1 MSVLTP
7 APGPTRALDPNGVLT
22 AASQRLVTA
31 PRVTRLI
38 GAADLVI
45 GLGVI
50 VLVLALGSPWWQAA
64 PFALVVGAAAVA
76 MLTLPPPDP
85 ASRAAHW
92 HAASSACKPV
102 LAALALWP
110 DPVAAVALLAAT
122 TVFIAFRV
130 QQVVAIVAYLLLSV
144 LGLVVIAA
152 IRLDLAMGVAV
163 VIAIPVTAGVGF
175 AVTWVMRRVELL
187 AQALDIAVG
196 TDPLTGV
203 ANRRTLDDTLA
214 YELARHQRTGQPCT
228 VLTIDLNGFKAL
240 NDREGHPAGDALLV
254 RVADALR
261 GAVRAG
267 DTVTRPGGDEFCL
280 ILPATNGDEAATV
293 KDGIRRALARI
304 TVDGAPLTAGLG
316 VASFPV
322 DGRDAAALLQAAD
335 RELYADKRLQ
345 RTAR

>member
-1 MSVLTP
+1 MAVLTP
-7 APGPTRALDPNGVLT
+7 GPVAVSELDASGVMT
-22 AASQRLVTA
+22 AASQRVVTA

-38 GAADLVI
+38 GAVDLLI

-50 VLVLALGSPWWQAA
+50 TMVLALGLPWWHAM
-64 PFALVVGAAAVA
+64 PFAVVVGTAAVA
-76 MLTLPPPDP
+76 MLLLPPPDP

-92 HAASSACKPV
+92 HALSSAGKPV
-102 LAALALWP
+102 LAAMALWP
-110 DPVAAVALLAAT
+110 DPIGAVPLLGAAS
-122 TVFIAFRV
+122 VFIAFRV
-130 QQVVAIVAYLLLSV
+130 QQVAAIAAYLALSV

-152 IRLDLAMGVAV
+152 IRLDLAMVAAV
-163 VIAIPVTAGVGF
+163 VTAVPVTAGVGF
-175 AVTWVMRRVELL
+175 AVTWVIGRVELL
-187 AQALDIAVG
+187 SQALDIAVG

-214 YELARHQRTGQPCT
+214 YELARHARTGTPCA

-280 ILPATNGDEAATV
+280 ILPGTSAAEASAV

-304 TVDGAPLTAGLG
+304 TIDGAPLTAGVG

-322 DGRDAAALLQAAD
+322 DGRDADALLRAAD
-335 RELYADKRLQ
+335 RELYADKRFQ
-345 RTAR
+345 RAAR